1 MQQELTAQSREWCDP
16 RTPKSQWHIIN
27 WGIWEPQE
35 QIPVPGQ
42 RGTHLQTDC
51 ANKMLFK
58 CLESQ
63 VDGCFY
69 KALKLPRHRKEQ
81 PKPWHCSCSDSS
93 LPRAFMESLGILRRV
108 PGQLL
113 DSLCFCWSCGWW
125 QILLKV
131 LTIAWCSTAPGRLCW
146 AVLSDPAAGISLI
159 WGIFLIFI
167 AHSIAWG
174 YTTITMLIINSLTSL
189 SVSLWNLKWALTLWF
204 LLVMRCTM
212 QS

>member
-1 MQQELTAQSREWCDP
+1 MQQELTAQSRECCDP

-93 LPRAFMESLGILRRV
+93 LPRAFMESQGILRRV

-113 DSLCFCWSCGWW
+113 DSLCFCWSCGLW

-131 LTIAWCSTAPGRLCW
+131 LTPHCLVFHSTW
-146 AVLSDPAAGISLI
+146 QAVLGSAQWSCCWDQPHLGDISNFHRSFNCLR
-159 WGIFLIFI
+159 LHNHYH
-167 AHSIAWG
+167 AH
-174 YTTITMLIINSLTSL
+174 Y
-189 SVSLWNLKWALTLWF
+189 
-204 LLVMRCTM
+204 
-212 QS
+212 